1 MTSTTCYNVD
11 MKTKLPRPKPGHQ
24 EMLRKQRNIRSGH
37 PLGAMNN
44 SQNTITTLCV
54 SDFEY
59 LFNEFDCLEDLGTLR
74 NSTNQN
80 MFLLFLIVFLLRLF
94 LVARASC
101 NVCNM
106 YIVFYM
112 SVM

>member
-1 MTSTTCYNVD
+1 MCHNLVPN
-11 MKTKLPRPKPGHQ
+11 LPCPKPGHQ

-44 SQNTITTLCV
+44 SQNTITTLFV

-59 LFNEFDCLEDLGTLR
+59 LFNEFDCLGDLGTMR